1 MTVTDDAQS
10 RTEQDDTER
19 GTVSEGGRAKKSV
32 SGFGSWGD
40 VWRAP
45 TISGWNSCSVCGL
58 RRSARA
64 VNSPSSLVV
73 GGGGSDHLVSY
84 LVCEM
89 KCG

>member
-40 VWRAP
+40 WGD
-45 TISGWNSCSVCGL
+45 SGVGEIGEIRELGRCVE
-58 RRSARA
+58 SAH
-64 VNSPSSLVV
+64 
-73 GGGGSDHLVSY
+73 HLW
-84 LVCEM
+84 LELL
-89 KCG
+89 